1 MKNLKIITICLVA
14 LATSACVNIVR
25 YERSED
31 RIKPLQT
38 TIKRII
44 IHEDYINSESDYLGL
59 KAYFFKALV
68 KRLSTIY
75 DQQLIVIKSGKPFPT
90 LVDNRGSLWIVGD
103 IWSKQT
109 KQSGRSVQLKTL
121 SSRTSNS
128 SSSRD
133 VLEHLSWKEDSV
145 MSYTNLYFIELT
157 ENPKLLR
164 STITASNFTA
174 VRVSGDRGT
183 EQSSIMT
190 EVEFQNPDDQAESFF
205 SGAATDK
212 RLAAGYQLVS
222 LALNKNNWQAS
233 LNQLA
238 ETAVSKHFSGEQ

>member
-1 MKNLKIITICLVA
+1 
-14 LATSACVNIVR
+14 
-25 YERSED
+25 
-31 RIKPLQT
+31 
-38 TIKRII
+38 
-44 IHEDYINSESDYLGL
+44 
-59 KAYFFKALV
+59 
-68 KRLSTIY
+68 
-75 DQQLIVIKSGKPFPT
+75 
-90 LVDNRGSLWIVGD
+90 
-103 IWSKQT
+103 
-109 KQSGRSVQLKTL
+109 
-121 SSRTSNS
+121 
-128 SSSRD
+128 
-133 VLEHLSWKEDSV
+133 